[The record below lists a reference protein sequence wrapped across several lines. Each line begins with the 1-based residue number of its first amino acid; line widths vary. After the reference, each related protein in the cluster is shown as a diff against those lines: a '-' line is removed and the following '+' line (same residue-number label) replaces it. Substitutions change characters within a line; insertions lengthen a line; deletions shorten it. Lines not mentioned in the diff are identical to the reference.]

1 MIAQAL
7 KAQGLLPSASGECTR
22 WCAIYARDYEPS
34 SARIAPQPVRTQR
47 IRGRNSY
54 WANHFGVA
62 KPSEWQFV
70 AIATFSRFFASRYP
84 RPAFRRSDRP
94 RAHRARRLRM
104 LQTEGVRS
112 LDVFPLF
119 FSRLTVRVAVL
130 FSLRRI
136 TCLSARHTAGA
147 HACDARRLIARVVCV
162 CFRSKFGGEG
172 DAA

>member
-1 MIAQAL
+1 MA
-7 KAQGLLPSASGECTR
+7 
-22 WCAIYARDYEPS
+22 
-34 SARIAPQPVRTQR
+34 
-47 IRGRNSY
+47 Y

-70 AIATFSRFFASRYP
+70 SITKSSRFFASRYP

-147 HACDARRLIARVVCV
+147 HACEERINRTPLRSSARSSRASSVYASDPNLAVKAMQLEAVVV
-162 CFRSKFGGEG
+162 LFSSPFGTALDDGAWPGRGNHGTPSKRSSSL
-172 DAA
+172 